1 MNRRKFLST
10 AAATGAT
17 SCVAGADDKKKK
29 PQFPIG
35 ACDWTIGRQGDPD
48 ALRVAKDL
56 GLDGIQASF
65 GKPGDPFDLRTKK
78 ARDAYK
84 AAEKKHGTKVASLG
98 MALLNHHPYKSAP
111 ETEAWVRDS
120 IDAARNLGVKVV
132 LLAFF
137 GKNDLKGDKEGTAEV
152 IRRLKKVAPEAEDK
166 GIVFGLETWL
176 NVDEHLHIIDAVGSP
191 SVQVYYDVGNS
202 LHKGYDIYSE
212 IRKIGKKR
220 ICELHAKD
228 YANGKTF
235 GEGNV
240 DFAKA
245 RKILDDIGWSG
256 WIQIESHRSSKDLD
270 GFRADAAHLRK
281 VFG

>member
-1 MNRRKFLST
+1 MAT
-10 AAATGAT
+10 AAT
-17 SCVAGADDKKKK
+17 SCVARADDKNKAR
-29 PQFPIG
+29 FHIG
-35 ACDWTIGRQGDPD
+35 ACDWTIGRKGDPD

-65 GKPGDPFDLRTKK
+65 GKPGDRFDLRTKK
-78 ARDAYK
+78 ARDAYE
-84 AAEKKHGTKVASLG
+84 AAAQKHGTKVASLG
-98 MALLNHHPYKSAP
+98 IGLLNQIPYKSAP

-120 IDAARNLGVKVV
+120 IGAARNMGVKVV

-176 NVDEHLHIIDAVGSP
+176 DADEHLHIIDAVGST
-191 SVQVYYDVGNS
+191 SVQVYYDLGNS

-212 IRKIGKKR
+212 LRQIGKKR

-235 GEGNV
+235 GEGDV

-245 RKILDDIGWSG
+245 RKILDEIGWSG
-256 WIQIESHRSSKDLD
+256 WIQIESRRSSKDLD
-270 GFRADAAHLRK
+270 GLRADAAHLRR